1 MNGTDIETSE
11 YLGVGIGGTS
21 GSVTPASSQPM
32 HPATHASRI
41 HRGT

>member
-32 HPATHASRI
+32 RPANAPG
-41 HRGT
+41 RGST